1 MQILTFAS
9 YGKKKISRT
18 PDVQYK
24 YWNCKRYTSV
34 TVTESTNK
42 MDTVKKGTK
51 FQLLSLKL
59 CFILYKKQKQK
70 QKHWLV
76 PGGSVPLRNPR

>member
-1 MQILTFAS
+1 M
-9 YGKKKISRT
+9 GKKKISRT

-24 YWNCKRYTSV
+24 YWNCKSYTSV